1 MTRLSVPA
9 RSPAPRYGVIA
20 TVDDSGRVRDFVT
33 SGFTPDEHKQ
43 LADWPDGP
51 RLFEHLRDLPGS
63 LRLDDL
69 PGYVRA
75 LGYSADLMRSQT
87 FQGMPMRHRGEQVG
101 HFSLAQWPAR
111 PHGRLCFRR
120 LPLDLQ
126 RTGSDRGHA
135 GHLPSRSGGSAPTTP
150 SEVGSAPP
158 AAAMSAGAPRCH
170 SPDSGASNTAATSA
184 TNPSSSGDVAALPR
198 ANAPC
203 ST

>member
-1 MTRLSVPA
+1 MSIMTAVLQEVVDSA
-9 RSPAPRYGVIA
+9 RALTGARYGVIA

-87 FQGMPMRHRGEQVG
+87 FQGVPMRHRGEQVASSAPWTTLLPPLTLG
-101 HFSLAQWPAR
+101 PATHRVR
-111 PHGRLCFRR
+111 PRSCRSPAESIWGKRADYSVGGRLRSAGRGDVGGRATLSFTR
-120 LPLDLQ
+120 L
-126 RTGSDRGHA
+126 RGVEHGSDVRNE
-135 GHLPSRSGGSAPTTP
+135 PFQQWRW
-150 SEVGSAPP
+150 
-158 AAAMSAGAPRCH
+158 
-170 SPDSGASNTAATSA
+170 
-184 TNPSSSGDVAALPR
+184 AALPR

>member
-1 MTRLSVPA
+1 MQRSECEVINDSPISA
-9 RSPAPRYGVIA
+9 RALTGARYGVIA

-51 RLFEHLRDLPGS
+51 RLFEDLRDLPGP

-101 HFSLAQWPAR
+101 HFGPMDDSASAAYPWTCNAPGQTAVMPVTCRVDLGEA
-111 PHGRLCFRR
+111 RR
-120 LPLDLQ
+120 LL
-126 RTGSDRGHA
+126 RR
-135 GHLPSRSGGSAPTTP
+135 R
-150 SEVGSAPP
+150 
-158 AAAMSAGAPRCH
+158 
-170 SPDSGASNTAATSA
+170 
-184 TNPSSSGDVAALPR
+184 
-198 ANAPC
+198 
-203 ST
+203 